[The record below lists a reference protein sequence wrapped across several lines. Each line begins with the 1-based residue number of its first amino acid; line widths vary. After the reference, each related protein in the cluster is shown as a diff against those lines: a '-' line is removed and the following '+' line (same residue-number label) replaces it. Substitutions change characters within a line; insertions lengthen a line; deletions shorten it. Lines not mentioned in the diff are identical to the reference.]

1 MTIKQYRAHFNESL
15 KHLYPTSEIDS
26 FFFIILEEYMGFK
39 RIDIVLKS
47 DFHIDQKS
55 LNLMQIATKQ
65 LEQEIPIQYIIGKT
79 EFFGLPF
86 NINKE
91 VLIPRPETEELVEQ
105 VIKEVS
111 LIKTYK
117 TDSNE
122 TTNEKQLKILDIG
135 TGSGCIAIS
144 LKKELPSSK
153 ISAIDVSNEALRI
166 AKKNALLNKVDINFI
181 HLDILK
187 TNNLDKLYDVIVS
200 NPPYVR
206 ELEKKEMKNNVLNNE
221 PHLALFVDNKNPLLF
236 YNKIAELA
244 KNFLT
249 KNGQLHFEI
258 NQYLGKETII
268 LLAEKGFKNIQL
280 KKDIFGNDR
289 IVYRLLN
296 NFFIST
302 LSTIC
307 AKEIVFNNRISKT
320 KYI

>member
-15 KHLYPTSEIDS
+15 KHLYPTSEINS

-65 LEQEIPIQYIIGKT
+65 LEQEIPIQYIIEKT

-91 VLIPRPETEELVEQ
+91 VLIPRPETEELVER

-122 TTNEKQLKILDIG
+122 TKNEKQLKILDIG

-221 PHLALFVDNKNPLLF
+221 PHLALFVDNKNPLSF

-258 NQYLGKETII
+258 NQYLGKETVI

-289 IVYRLLN
+289 I
-296 NFFIST
+296 IS
-302 LSTIC
+302 
-307 AKEIVFNNRISKT
+307 AFK
-320 KYI
+320 

>member
-1 MTIKQYRAHFNESL
+1 MTIKQHRAHFNKSL

-26 FFFIILEEYMGFK
+26 FFFLILEEYMGLK

-47 DFHIDQKS
+47 DFLIDKKS

-65 LEQEIPIQYIIGKT
+65 LEQEIPVQYIIGKT

-86 NINKE
+86 HVNKE

-105 VIKEVS
+105 VLKKVS
-111 LIKTYK
+111 LIKTCNTSK
-117 TDSNE
+117 NE
-122 TTNEKQLKILDIG
+122 TIKEKQLKVLDIG

-144 LKKELPSSK
+144 LKKQLPSSEV
-153 ISAIDVSNEALRI
+153 SALDVSNKALRV
-166 AKKNALLNKVDINFI
+166 AKKNAFLNNVDINFV
-181 HLDILK
+181 HQDILK
-187 TNNLDKLYDVIVS
+187 TNDLDKLYDVIIS

-206 ELEKKEMKNNVLNNE
+206 ELEKKEIKNNVLNNE

-244 KNFLT
+244 KKFLI

-258 NQYLGKETII
+258 NQYLGKETIK

-289 IVYRLLN
+289 IITA
-296 NFFIST
+296 F
-302 LSTIC
+302 
-307 AKEIVFNNRISKT
+307 K
-320 KYI
+320 

>member
-26 FFFIILEEYMGFK
+26 FFFIISDEYMGFK

-47 DFHIDQKS
+47 DFLIDKKS

-105 VIKEVS
+105 VLKEVS
-111 LIKTYK
+111 LTKICKTT
-117 TDSNE
+117 TDE

-144 LKKELPSSK
+144 LKKQLPSSK
-153 ISAIDVSNEALRI
+153 ISAMDVSDKALRV
-166 AKKNALLNKVDINFI
+166 ANKNALLNKVDINFI
-181 HLDILK
+181 HQDILK
-187 TNNLDKLYDVIVS
+187 TTNLDKLYDVIVS

-244 KNFLT
+244 ENFLT
-249 KNGQLHFEI
+249 KNGQIHFEI
-258 NQYLGKETII
+258 NQYLGKETIK

-289 IVYRLLN
+289 I
-296 NFFIST
+296 IS
-302 LSTIC
+302 
-307 AKEIVFNNRISKT
+307 AFK
-320 KYI
+320 

>member
-47 DFHIDQKS
+47 DFNIDQKS

-91 VLIPRPETEELVEQ
+91 VLIPRPETEELVEK

-111 LIKTYK
+111 FIKTYK

-122 TTNEKQLKILDIG
+122 TTNEKQITILDIG

-258 NQYLGKETII
+258 NQYLGKETVI

-289 IVYRLLN
+289 I
-296 NFFIST
+296 IS
-302 LSTIC
+302 
-307 AKEIVFNNRISKT
+307 AFK
-320 KYI
+320 

>member
-1 MTIKQYRAHFNESL
+1 MTIKHYRAHFNESL

-26 FFFIILEEYMGFK
+26 FFFLILEEYMGFK

-47 DFHIDQKS
+47 DFLIDKKS

-105 VIKEVS
+105 VLKEVS
-111 LIKTYK
+111 LTKIYK
-117 TDSNE
+117 TTTDE

-144 LKKELPSSK
+144 LKKQLPSSK
-153 ISAIDVSNEALRI
+153 TSAMDVSDEALRI
-166 AKKNALLNKVDINFI
+166 AKKNAVLNKVDINFI
-181 HLDILK
+181 HQDILK
-187 TNNLDKLYDVIVS
+187 TNNLDKFYDVIVS

-258 NQYLGKETII
+258 NQYLGKETIK

-289 IVYRLLN
+289 I
-296 NFFIST
+296 IS
-302 LSTIC
+302 
-307 AKEIVFNNRISKT
+307 AFK
-320 KYI
+320 

>member
-1 MTIKQYRAHFNESL
+1 MTIKQYREHFNESL
-15 KHLYPTSEIDS
+15 KLLYPTSEIDS
-26 FFFIILEEYMGFK
+26 FFFLILEEYMDLK
-39 RIDIVLKS
+39 RIDVVLKS
-47 DFHIDQKS
+47 DFYLDKKS

-86 NINKE
+86 NVNKE

-105 VIKEVS
+105 VLKEVS
-111 LIKTYK
+111 LTKICKTT
-117 TDSNE
+117 TDE

-144 LKKELPSSK
+144 LKKQLPSSK
-153 ISAIDVSNEALRI
+153 ISAMDVSDKALRV
-166 AKKNALLNKVDINFI
+166 ANKNALLNQVDINFI
-181 HLDILK
+181 HQDILK

-258 NQYLGKETII
+258 NQYLGKETIK

-289 IVYRLLN
+289 I
-296 NFFIST
+296 IS
-302 LSTIC
+302 
-307 AKEIVFNNRISKT
+307 AFK
-320 KYI
+320 

>member
-1 MTIKQYRAHFNESL
+1 MTIKQHRAHFNKSL
-15 KHLYPTSEIDS
+15 KHLYPKSEIDS
-26 FFFIILEEYMGFK
+26 FFFLILEEYMGLK

-47 DFHIDQKS
+47 DFLIDKKS

-65 LEQEIPIQYIIGKT
+65 LEQEIPVQYIIGKT

-86 NINKE
+86 HVNKE

-105 VIKEVS
+105 VLKKVS
-111 LIKTYK
+111 LIKTCNSSK
-117 TDSNE
+117 NE
-122 TTNEKQLKILDIG
+122 TIKEKQLKVLDIG

-144 LKKELPSSK
+144 LKKQLPSSEV
-153 ISAIDVSNEALRI
+153 SALDVSNKALRV
-166 AKKNALLNKVDINFI
+166 AKKNAFLNNVDINFV
-181 HLDILK
+181 HQDILK
-187 TNNLDKLYDVIVS
+187 TNDLDKLYDVIIS

-206 ELEKKEMKNNVLNNE
+206 ELEKKEIKNNVLNNE

-244 KNFLT
+244 KKFLT

-258 NQYLGKETII
+258 NQYLGKETIK

-289 IVYRLLN
+289 I
-296 NFFIST
+296 IS
-302 LSTIC
+302 
-307 AKEIVFNNRISKT
+307 AFK
-320 KYI
+320 

>member
-47 DFHIDQKS
+47 DFNIDQKS

-91 VLIPRPETEELVEQ
+91 VLIPRPETEELVER

-144 LKKELPSSK
+144 LKKEIPSSK

-258 NQYLGKETII
+258 NQYLGKETVI

-280 KKDIFGNDR
+280 KKDILGNDR
-289 IVYRLLN
+289 I
-296 NFFIST
+296 IS
-302 LSTIC
+302 
-307 AKEIVFNNRISKT
+307 AFK
-320 KYI
+320 

>member
-47 DFHIDQKS
+47 DFNIDQKS

-91 VLIPRPETEELVEQ
+91 VLIPRPETEELVER

-144 LKKELPSSK
+144 LKKEIPSSK
-153 ISAIDVSNEALRI
+153 ISAIDVSNEALRV

-258 NQYLGKETII
+258 NQYLGKETVI

-289 IVYRLLN
+289 I
-296 NFFIST
+296 IS
-302 LSTIC
+302 
-307 AKEIVFNNRISKT
+307 AFK
-320 KYI
+320 

>member
-1 MTIKQYRAHFNESL
+1 MTIKQHRAHFNKSL

-26 FFFIILEEYMGFK
+26 FFFLILEEYMGLK

-47 DFHIDQKS
+47 DFLIDKKS

-65 LEQEIPIQYIIGKT
+65 LEQEIPVQYIIGKT

-86 NINKE
+86 HVNKE

-105 VIKEVS
+105 VLKKVS
-111 LIKTYK
+111 LIKTCNSSK
-117 TDSNE
+117 NE
-122 TTNEKQLKILDIG
+122 TIKEKQLKVLDIG

-144 LKKELPSSK
+144 LKKQLPSSEV
-153 ISAIDVSNEALRI
+153 SALDVSNKALRV
-166 AKKNALLNKVDINFI
+166 AKKNAFLNNVDINFV
-181 HLDILK
+181 HQDILK
-187 TNNLDKLYDVIVS
+187 TNDLDKLYDVIIS

-206 ELEKKEMKNNVLNNE
+206 ELEKKEIKNNVLNNE

-244 KNFLT
+244 KKFLI

-258 NQYLGKETII
+258 NQYLGKETIK

-289 IVYRLLN
+289 IITA
-296 NFFIST
+296 F
-302 LSTIC
+302 
-307 AKEIVFNNRISKT
+307 K
-320 KYI
+320 

>member
-65 LEQEIPIQYIIGKT
+65 LEQEIPIQYIIEKT

-91 VLIPRPETEELVEQ
+91 VLIPRPETEELVER

-122 TTNEKQLKILDIG
+122 TKNEKQLKILDIG

-258 NQYLGKETII
+258 SQYLGKETIK

-289 IVYRLLN
+289 I
-296 NFFIST
+296 IS
-302 LSTIC
+302 
-307 AKEIVFNNRISKT
+307 AFK
-320 KYI
+320 